1 MNRRCVCGKRIPFKW
16 ALCGRCSNI
25 YGMNRNKWP
34 KWLRFQ
40 VNDIKREIDAIMNN
54 PEVPLRDKRSYI
66 LGGRRGELHSYPIRP
81 GAKQPRITT
90 LLEDEIGTHRGCY
103 DPRNDPNE
111 SEYRRLCGPPE
122 SRGYTEECI
131 VCGRPTTPKNELC
144 TICRWPYL

>member
-1 MNRRCVCGKRIPFKW
+1 MNKRCVCRKRIPFRW
-16 ALCGRCSNI
+16 ALCARCSNI
-25 YGMNRNKWP
+25 HGMDRDKWP
-34 KWLRFQ
+34 EWLHFQ
-40 VNDIKREIDAIMNN
+40 VNDIQREIDAMRNN
-54 PEVPLRDKRSYI
+54 PETPYSDDRAYYRAI
-66 LGGRRGELHSYPIRP
+66 PGRQLHSFPIKP
-81 GAKQPRITT
+81 GARPPRITS
-90 LLEDEIGTHRGCY
+90 LLEDEQGTHRGCY